1 MFIIKWT
8 NKLSKETG
16 YVEKIN
22 RKEGYFENTFE
33 KTSAHSYK
41 TIYQATKAVE
51 WLSDSKEGEINDFSL
66 EQIEK

>member
-33 KTSAHSYK
+33 KANAHAYK
-41 TIYQATKAVE
+41 TAYQAKKAIE
-51 WLSDSKEGEINDFSL
+51 WLSASKEGEINDFSL
-66 EQIEK
+66 EQVEK